1 MFAVY
6 VFIVCYALL
15 FLIFGLV
22 PIETD
27 ASVWAIYTTIVVVA
41 ILMTI
46 AVLGLK
52 YLCIGLI
59 FLFGV

>member
-22 PIETD
+22 TIETE
-27 ASVWAIYTTIVVVA
+27 ASVWAVYTTIVGVSA
-41 ILMTI
+41 LMTI
-46 AVLGLK
+46 AVLGVK

-59 FLFGV
+59 FLLGA